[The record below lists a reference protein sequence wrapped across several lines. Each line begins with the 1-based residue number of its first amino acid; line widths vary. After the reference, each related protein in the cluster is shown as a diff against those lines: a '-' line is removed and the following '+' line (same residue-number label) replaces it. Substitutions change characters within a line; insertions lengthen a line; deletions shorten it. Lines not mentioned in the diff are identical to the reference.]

1 MIIPRSCTRNRKFK
15 PPGLSAGRWVSPAE
29 GSGFGFCFPASWTA
43 FGVRRAASL
52 PPLPGRPTGALAQ
65 DQGGYG
71 GEARLSGC
79 FRSWAPLGLTGPGGP
94 VYAALAGRGVIR
106 PANLLG
112 VPRVVGGQ
120 SRKLLRSG
128 AACRFAGFPAL
139 PALGTQE
146 GRPLSELAS

>member
-112 VPRVVGGQ
+112 GAESGWGPVSQAVAEWGGLSVCWLSRASCSRHPGGQ
-120 SRKLLRSG
+120 T
-128 AACRFAGFPAL
+128 A
-139 PALGTQE
+139 E
-146 GRPLSELAS
+146 